1 VGMDIGGAPLAPGM
15 ATESGDSGSTSP
27 GTTIVIEI
35 HSNFHGDPPIFVA
48 ASEAA
53 AMHNFCHVTALW
65 FHNFLFGL
73 IFHGDPLHGLDALQG
88 LVRHQM

>member
-1 VGMDIGGAPLAPGM
+1 ME
-15 ATESGDSGSTSP
+15 T
-27 GTTIVIEI
+27 
-35 HSNFHGDPPIFVA
+35 PPIFVA